1 VVRRRNFAPFLAGN
15 FLSSCGTWIQNLA
28 QAVLVFRLTGSTLA
42 VGVVGF
48 AQFTGVFLMAP
59 WSGSSADRYDR
70 RRLLIVTQV
79 WSMIVTGVLALLVAT
94 GTESTPMVIA
104 LVLLLGCANAFA
116 QPALQ
121 SLVPLLVRDE
131 ELAPAVALSSLT
143 FTSARTIGPV
153 IAAAIIAGLGI
164 AWAFGLNCLSFGAL
178 VLGLCV
184 VTPRAQGRRPP
195 GEKPKL
201 SASLRL
207 VRSNS
212 RLLAIIVA
220 IMATSFSCDPITT
233 LSPAYAGRVFGHNDA
248 AAGLLVGAYGLGSA
262 IAGVT
267 VSGRRN
273 DPQRDMPVALLL
285 SGLGI
290 VALAFSPTML
300 VGMVSVGIAGLG
312 FLWCNTI
319 GMTSL
324 MLGVE
329 DSERGRIMTI
339 WTLAFMGTR
348 PLASLIDGT
357 LGAVIGIRG
366 ATLVM
371 STAALGAALWLV
383 ASRTAADKATLPELA
398 AVASRT
404 RTPLQREQS

>member
-1 VVRRRNFAPFLAGN
+1 MPSKLVVMRRRNFAPFLAGN
-15 FLSSCGTWIQNLA
+15 LLSSAGTWIQNLA
-28 QAVLVFRLTGSTLA
+28 QAVLVFRLTGSTVA

-48 AQFTGVFLMAP
+48 AQFIGVFLVAP
-59 WSGSSADRYDR
+59 WSGSSADRFDR

-79 WSMIVTGVLALLVAT
+79 WSMIVTAVLALLVAT
-94 GTESTPMVIA
+94 GTETTPMVVT

-121 SLVPLLVRDE
+121 SLVPLLVRDD

-153 IAAAIIAGLGI
+153 VAAAIIAGLGI
-164 AWAFGLNCLSFGAL
+164 TWAFSLNCVSFAAL
-178 VLGLCV
+178 VLALCV
-184 VTPRAQGRRPP
+184 ITPRPQARRPE

-207 VRSNS
+207 VRTNP
-212 RLLAIIVA
+212 RLLSIIAA
-220 IMATSFSCDPITT
+220 IMATSFTCDPITT
-233 LSPAYAGRVFGHNDA
+233 LSPAYAGRILGHHDA
-248 AAGLLVGAYGLGSA
+248 AAGLLVGAYGFGSA
-262 IAGVT
+262 FAGIT

-273 DPQRDMPVALLL
+273 NPQRDLPIALLL
-285 SGLGI
+285 AGIGI
-290 VALAFSPTML
+290 VALACSPSMPFAL
-300 VGMVSVGIAGLG
+300 ASVAVAGLG

-324 MLGVE
+324 MLGVD
-329 DSERGRIMTI
+329 DSERGRIMTV

-348 PLASLIDGT
+348 PIASLIDGT
-357 LGAVIGIRG
+357 LGSLIGIRP

-371 STAALGAALWLV
+371 ACGSLGVAAWL
-383 ASRTAADKATLPELA
+383 AITKRAADQAGV
-398 AVASRT
+398 AVPVS
-404 RTPLQREQS
+404 